1 MKKNA
6 IGTIFRL
13 LSIDGC
19 CSQKCVCVC
28 VCVCLLVLELCGG
41 KLKALSSI
49 ELRKRVDLQQ

>member
-19 CSQKCVCVC
+19 CSQKCVC